1 MRIQEHMMCGLL
13 SLGPDVQPVVFTDDP
28 YYLSLCQEYPSL
40 LCISEFQTNQ
50 YGLPYIRSFMSKLD
64 SLPSVRCHYQGY
76 VNGDILLSHTLLRV
90 LRDLEAN
97 PQVKIKRLLV
107 GRRTNYLWT
116 NMTHFPDTIPEYE
129 SMLQSVCSN
138 DAPYMSNAVVSD
150 FASFHSKDLFIY
162 TPGTFDY
169 QTMRGI
175 VVGRVAV
182 DGYLISTA
190 KEAGADLVDLTEAV
204 CVVHMTDSRG
214 NKAGEQGNRGK
225 SINNVKWNENPSV
238 CGPNWLARFKR
249 RSIATSVGNSD
260 WAFCSAGGGD

>member
-1 MRIQEHMMCGLL
+1 MRIQEHMMRGLL

-28 YYLSLCQEYPSL
+28 YYLSMCQEHPSL

-64 SLPSVRCHYQGY
+64 SLPSIHCHYQGY

-90 LRDLEAN
+90 LRDLETN
-97 PQVKIKRLLV
+97 SQVKAKRLLV

-116 NMTHFPDTIPEYE
+116 NVTRFPDTIPQYE
-129 SMLQSVCSN
+129 DLLQSICNS
-138 DAPYMSNAVVSD
+138 DAPYMSNAVVRD
-150 FASFHSKDLFIY
+150 FPSADSKDLFIY

-169 QTMRGI
+169 RAMKGI

-190 KEAGADLVDLTEAV
+190 KENDADLVDLTEAV

-260 WAFCSAGGGD
+260 WAFCGAGGDD